1 MSPDG
6 PISLVEFDR
15 MAVDRLSGVGP
26 KKLSSLKSM
35 GLTSLYDLLT
45 HYPRRYVDRSKERRI
60 SDLRIGEE
68 ALVLGRVRSVS
79 QRRTQNRRTIVTADV
94 RDDSGT
100 IRCTFFNQPWRE
112 KQLSGAPGDG
122 GSSVE
127 VALFGKVEDFRG
139 QRQMTNPVVDL
150 LGNRTGRIVPI
161 YPQSEKVRLTTWEI
175 AGWVEQVIR
184 RSEARGI
191 EDPVPAEVLADLGLV
206 DRVTAITGIHLP
218 PTMAA
223 MVRARERL
231 VFDEVFRIQLSL
243 VRSKREIER
252 SSTGIAHSVATPDGL
267 AARFLAGLPFPLTSA
282 QERAIADIEG
292 DLASV
297 VPMHRLLQGDVG
309 SGKTV
314 VAVAALLRGIEGGYQ
329 GAFMAPTE
337 VLAEQH
343 YSSISRMLDGVTLEG
358 REHNLFGDSVE
369 MALLTNRTPAAAR
382 RRIAAGLVDGSID
395 LLVGTHALLE
405 ESVVFG
411 GLGVVVIDEQHRFG
425 VEQRAALRR
434 TNPDQTVPDVLVMT
448 ATPIPR
454 TAAMTVYGDLDQTE
468 IREMPIGRSPIIT
481 TAARTDQQVD
491 DTWRFVRSEVEAGN
505 RGFVVCPLIDESDK
519 LEAAS
524 AEATFEQLSGGEL
537 AGLRL
542 GLLHGRMASADKAD
556 VMDRFRTGALDVLV
570 ATTVIEVGVD
580 VPEATVMV
588 ILDADRFGIAQLHQ
602 LRGRVGRGSA
612 QGHCVLV
619 AGADLTDD
627 AERRIQAL
635 VASTDGFALAEVD
648 LDLRGEGTV
657 MGERQKG
664 RNDLKLASL
673 KRDVDAIVAA
683 RAVAEQL
690 VGDGD
695 GLDRYPSLETE
706 LGLLEPEDEEFL
718 LKS

>member
-6 PISLVEFDR
+6 PISLVDFDR

-60 SDLRIGEE
+60 ADLRIGEE

-175 AGWVEQVIR
+175 AGWVEQVLR

-191 EDPVPAEVLADLGLV
+191 DDPVPAEVL
-206 DRVTAITGIHLP
+206 DRPGPRRPGDRHHRDP
-218 PTMAA
+218 PAAQSMAA
-223 MVRARERL
+223 HGPGPPAPGVRRGVPDPVVARAL
-231 VFDEVFRIQLSL
+231 Q
-243 VRSKREIER
+243 REIER
-252 SSTGIAHSVATPDGL
+252 SSTGIAQSVAATDGL

-309 SGKTV
+309 SGKTL
-314 VAVAALLRGIEGGYQ
+314 VAVAALLRGIEGGHQ

-343 YSSISRMLDGVTLEG
+343 YASISRMLDGVTVEG
-358 REHNLFGDSVE
+358 REHNLFGD
-369 MALLTNRTPAAAR
+369 
-382 RRIAAGLVDGSID
+382 D
-395 LLVGTHALLE
+395 
-405 ESVVFG
+405 
-411 GLGVVVIDEQHRFG
+411 
-425 VEQRAALRR
+425 
-434 TNPDQTVPDVLVMT
+434 
-448 ATPIPR
+448 
-454 TAAMTVYGDLDQTE
+454 
-468 IREMPIGRSPIIT
+468 RS
-481 TAARTDQQVD
+481 R
-491 DTWRFVRSEVEAGN
+491 WR
-505 RGFVVCPLIDESDK
+505 C
-519 LEAAS
+519 
-524 AEATFEQLSGGEL
+524 
-537 AGLRL
+537 
-542 GLLHGRMASADKAD
+542 
-556 VMDRFRTGALDVLV
+556 
-570 ATTVIEVGVD
+570 
-580 VPEATVMV
+580 
-588 ILDADRFGIAQLHQ
+588 
-602 LRGRVGRGSA
+602 
-612 QGHCVLV
+612 
-619 AGADLTDD
+619 
-627 AERRIQAL
+627 
-635 VASTDGFALAEVD
+635 
-648 LDLRGEGTV
+648 
-657 MGERQKG
+657 
-664 RNDLKLASL
+664 
-673 KRDVDAIVAA
+673 
-683 RAVAEQL
+683 
-690 VGDGD
+690 
-695 GLDRYPSLETE
+695 
-706 LGLLEPEDEEFL
+706 
-718 LKS
+718 